1 MTIVLVISFIA
12 IYTLYNNYTF
22 EGTVK
27 PKSLELILGYVFG
40 GAVFITLLTS
50 VVFVRQVLSPLIK
63 LSTQMQQTTELNLSE
78 QLDIGKGKKEVNQIA
93 RNFNAMLER
102 LNQAFES
109 QKNFVHHASHELRT
123 PLATMLSQTESALR
137 KDLSKEE
144 YRKVLESLQEDQVGL
159 IDLTNSLLLL
169 SQYEKIQSSSKWPL
183 MRIDEVLYDTISA
196 TKKMLNGV
204 DVELQF
210 TNVPDDEDELMI
222 KGNEALLKVAFSNLI
237 KNAWQYSSNKK
248 VVVTID
254 AKDQMIYVY
263 FDNHGSMLSD
273 SEIEKLKVPF
283 FRGSNATNV
292 KGFGLGLSIVQRII
306 ILHHGNFEYSFVE
319 PFTNRFTTSFMV
331 GA

>member
-1 MTIVLVISFIA
+1 MNLKIRFAALFASFVTIVLVISFIA
-12 IYTLYNNYTF
+12 VYTLYNNYTL

-63 LSTQMQQTTELNLSE
+63 LSMQMQQTTELNLSE

-102 LNQAFES
+102 LN
-109 QKNFVHHASHELRT
+109 HELRT

-254 AKDQMIYVY
+254 AKD
-263 FDNHGSMLSD
+263 
-273 SEIEKLKVPF
+273 
-283 FRGSNATNV
+283 
-292 KGFGLGLSIVQRII
+292 
-306 ILHHGNFEYSFVE
+306 
-319 PFTNRFTTSFMV
+319 
-331 GA
+331 